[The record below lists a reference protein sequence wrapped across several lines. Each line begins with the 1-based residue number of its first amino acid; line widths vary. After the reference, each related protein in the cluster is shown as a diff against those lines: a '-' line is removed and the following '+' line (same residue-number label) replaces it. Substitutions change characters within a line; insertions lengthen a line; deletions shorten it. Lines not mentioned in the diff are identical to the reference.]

1 MTITERGVVYN
12 PIFRFVSRFL
22 MGYTATMKTYLNALA
37 RRFGGETTPTE
48 VAVAG
53 GTDGL

>member
-1 MTITERGVVYN
+1 VTITERGVVYN